1 MTGLGNTSDM
11 LLTTQA
17 IGDLVKVTAFQAMK
31 DIINSV
37 KLLVVGNHNQE
48 EEAPTQE

>member
-1 MTGLGNTSDM
+1 MTGLGYTSDM
-11 LLTTQA
+11 LLTIQA
-17 IGDLVKVTAFQAMK
+17 IGNLVKVIAFPTMK